1 MLRLLNWQRA
11 YLVSMTSKTHPYYS
25 DQLKREFFRECLEQ
39 LCCDK
44 VRLKIIA
51 RKILRNVVEPNLER
65 NYYSR
70 LRPAGLKHTANSVDK
85 SIFRIRS

>member
-1 MLRLLNWQRA
+1 MPRLLNWQRA
-11 YLVSMTSKTHPYYS
+11 YPVSMISKAHPNYS
-25 DQLKREFFRECLEQ
+25 DQLKREFFQESLEQ

-65 NYYSR
+65 IYYSR
-70 LRPAGLKHTANSVDK
+70 LRPAGLKHTTNSVDK
-85 SIFRIRS
+85 LIFRIRS